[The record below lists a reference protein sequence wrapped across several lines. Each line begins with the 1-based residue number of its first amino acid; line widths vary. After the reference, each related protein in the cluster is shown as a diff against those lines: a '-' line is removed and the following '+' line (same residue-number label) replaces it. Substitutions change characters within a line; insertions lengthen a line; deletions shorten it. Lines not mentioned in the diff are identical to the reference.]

1 VGRLRAALGIRLV
14 DVGAT
19 VIVAVVVELNVA
31 TGGGAGSHPLN
42 ALAYVLGGILAVPVL
57 FRQKWPLQVLIA
69 CSALLFIYYVSGF
82 RRNISPAPLLSLPL
96 YDAALAGYLA
106 VTIVIPVFYLA
117 VGLLVVDATTH
128 EGLVTLASDFLPQA
142 VVLALAIMLGEVV
155 RSRRALA
162 AETADRLRLAAEE
175 RESETARRV
184 AEERLRIARELHD
197 TVAHSMATITVQA
210 GSALHVLGEPA
221 AAGAGSAGTG
231 LAGTG
236 QTDAGPR
243 VTDALI
249 AIRDTSKSA
258 LTDMRMTLD
267 QLRSGGGGVDAAEL
281 RAAGLERL
289 SALSDAVRA
298 AGAAVSVTI
307 EGERV
312 PLPPGI
318 DHAAYRILQESLT
331 NVLRHAGP
339 DARAAVCLRY
349 APDALTIRVT
359 DDGIGPSGGN
369 ANGPATGGPAANSAA
384 TDGSA
389 ANSGATD
396 GAAAGDDGGAGQAG
410 GHGLDGM
417 SERAAAVGGRL
428 SAGPRDSG
436 GFEVV
441 ATLPVASATAARPAA
456 SAARANSATPAGPA
470 G

>member
-31 TGGGAGSHPLN
+31 TGGGAGSYPLN
-42 ALAYVLGGILAVPVL
+42 ALAYVLGGILAIPVL
-57 FRQKWPLQVLIA
+57 FRRKWPLPVLIA
-69 CSALLFIYYVSGF
+69 CSVLLFIYYAGGF
-82 RRNISPAPLLSLPL
+82 RRNISPGPLLSLPL

-106 VTIVIPVFYLA
+106 VAIVIPVFYLA
-117 VGLLVVDATTH
+117 VGLVVVGTTTH
-128 EGLVTLASDFLPQA
+128 AGLVTLASDFLPQA
-142 VVLALAIMLGEVV
+142 VVLALAVMLGEVV

-175 RESETARRV
+175 RESETGRRV

-221 AAGAGSAGTG
+221 A
-231 LAGTG
+231 
-236 QTDAGPR
+236 PR
-243 VTDALI
+243 VRDALI
-249 AIRDTSKSA
+249 AIRETSKSA
-258 LTDMRMTLD
+258 LADMRMTLG
-267 QLRSGGGGVDAAEL
+267 QLRSDGAGVDAAEL

-307 EGERV
+307 EGEQV
-312 PLPPGI
+312 LLPPGI

-339 DARAAVCLRY
+339 DAQAAVCLRY

-359 DDGIGPSGGN
+359 DDGIGPSGDN
-369 ANGPATGGPAANSAA
+369 ATGPATGGNAADGTAA
-384 TDGSA
+384 AGTTPDGTA
-389 ANSGATD
+389 ADGTAA
-396 GAAAGDDGGAGQAG
+396 GAAARSGG

-417 SERAAAVGGRL
+417 SERAAAVGGQL
-428 SAGPRDSG
+428 SAGPRDGG

-441 ATLPVASATAARPAA
+441 ARLPVAPATPAMSAA
-456 SAARANSATPAGPA
+456 SAASAPSATPAGPA